1 MGVYG
6 RITESVNQA
15 YRPRLHQEEFQIIP
29 NEFGEIT
36 SFKK

>member
-6 RITESVNQA
+6 RIAESVNQA
-15 YRPRLHQEEFQIIP
+15 YKPRLHQEFQIIP